1 MATLSGQCLVAMPGM
16 ADERFEKAVIFLC
29 AHSEQGAM
37 GLIVNKPIED
47 ISFVSLLSQLNIE
60 AAPETTGGIPV
71 LAGGPMDSN
80 RGFVLHSP
88 EYTGTATLPVGTQTS
103 LTVTTEI
110 LRDIAHG
117 GGPKSFLIMLGYAGW
132 GAGQLE
138 EELKQNAWLPV
149 RATNDLLFDWR
160 LEKKWEF
167 ALRSIGIDPLRLS
180 AEQGKA

>member
-16 ADERFEKAVIFLC
+16 EDERFEKAVVFLC

-37 GLIVNKPIED
+37 GLVINKQTED
-47 ISFVSLLSQLNIE
+47 VSFASLLNQLNIE
-60 AAPETTGGIPV
+60 SAPEIGNIPI
-71 LAGGPMDSN
+71 LSGGPIDAN

-110 LRDIAHG
+110 IRDIAHG

-149 RATNDLLFDWR
+149 SASNDLLFDWR
-160 LEKKWEF
+160 LKSVREKRAK
-167 ALRSIGIDPLRLS
+167 RIRL
-180 AEQGKA
+180 

>member
-16 ADERFEKAVIFLC
+16 EDERFEKAVVFLC

-37 GLIVNKPIED
+37 GLIINKQIED
-47 ISFVSLLSQLNIE
+47 LSFASLLSQLNME
-60 AAPETTGGIPV
+60 PAPEIGNIPI
-71 LAGGPMDSN
+71 LAGGPMDAN
-80 RGFVLHSP
+80 RGFVLHSN
-88 EYTGTATLPVGTQTS
+88 EYAGTATLPVGTQTS

-110 LRDIAHG
+110 IRDIAHG
-117 GGPKSFLIMLGYAGW
+117 NSPKSFLIMLGYAGW

-149 RATNDLLFDWR
+149 AASNDLLFDWR

-167 ALRSIGIDPLRLS
+167 ALRTIGIDPLRLS

>member
-16 ADERFEKAVIFLC
+16 EDERFEKAVVFLC

-37 GLIVNKPIED
+37 GLVINKQTED
-47 ISFVSLLSQLNIE
+47 VSFSSLLNQLNIE
-60 AAPETTGGIPV
+60 SAPEIGNIPI
-71 LAGGPMDSN
+71 LSGGPIDAN

-110 LRDIAHG
+110 IRDIAHG

-149 RATNDLLFDWR
+149 SASNDLLFDWR

-167 ALRSIGIDPLRLS
+167 ALRALGIDPLRLS

>member
-1 MATLSGQCLVAMPGM
+1 MATLSGQCLVAMPGI
-16 ADERFEKAVIFLC
+16 ADERFEKAVVFLC

-37 GLIVNKPIED
+37 GLVVNQPISD
-47 ISFVSLLSQLNIE
+47 ISFQSLLSQLNIE
-60 AAPETTGGIPV
+60 PASETGTIPV
-71 LAGGPMDSN
+71 LAGGPMDAN

-117 GGPKSFLIMLGYAGW
+117 GGPKSFLIMLGYANW

-138 EELKQNAWLPV
+138 EELKQNVWLPV
-149 RATNDLLFDWR
+149 HSSNDLLFDWR

-167 ALRSIGIDPLRLS
+167 ALRSAGIDPLRLS